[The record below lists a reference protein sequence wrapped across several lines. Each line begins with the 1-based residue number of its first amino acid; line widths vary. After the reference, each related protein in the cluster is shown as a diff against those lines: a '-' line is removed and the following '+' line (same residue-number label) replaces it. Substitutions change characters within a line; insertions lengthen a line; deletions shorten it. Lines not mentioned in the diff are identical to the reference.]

1 MQKLGFNQ
9 NHHTFASIS
18 LIKIVRFCKFHG
30 TKFIN
35 FECFHVRV
43 PLAPQP
49 ACMILREVDLGQ
61 STCHTISGRY
71 FHAHCEGFRILGFGE
86 SAVGSWVSGL
96 NVTSNPKLVVAAP
109 ECRKGLEL
117 QLRMCYGTVV
127 SFWGVSRG
135 SKNARKWTFVPV
147 SCRWTCPFQQS
158 SLGLHGYLAQK
169 KSPPPPRTTMGP

>member
-18 LIKIVRFCKFHG
+18 RIKIVRFCQFHG

-96 NVTSNPKLVVAAP
+96 NVPSTPKLVVAAP

-127 SFWGVSRG
+127 SFWVFPVGVKMLKSG
-135 SKNARKWTFVPV
+135 HSCLFPV
-147 SCRWTCPFQQS
+147 GGLAPSNNLAWGYMGT
-158 SLGLHGYLAQK
+158 SLK
-169 KSPPPPRTTMGP
+169 RNRPPP